1 MRQLLASLLFA
12 AAACA
17 GAAETTVPTR
27 AAGSAYAPEGSAP
40 PPRAARVE
48 AATVWR
54 APAVDQLA
62 TIRQRGQLRVGIVPV
77 VPMVMRTPDGDWAGY
92 SIDLARRLAAD
103 LGVAVSFV
111 PTTWPD
117 VVPDLLTQQYDII
130 ATGLWVTVPRALVMN
145 FTTPTAIEDVLLV
158 ASRRG
163 APGLKSVADANR
175 AGLTVA
181 VGAGT
186 PEVALAGRLLPR
198 ATLLK
203 LDSDPLAAVVAGKAQ
218 LALLPTLSAR
228 ALEQVA
234 GESVYL
240 PLAQPL
246 ASAQAAMA
254 IRKGDP
260 DFLNFL
266 NTWLSLQRQQGWLDE
281 RLVHWSLNPEPR

>member
-1 MRQLLASLLFA
+1 MRRLLTLLLLAAASL
-12 AAACA
+12 A
-17 GAAETTVPTR
+17 GAQP
-27 AAGSAYAPEGSAP
+27 AATPYADPATA
-40 PPRAARVE
+40 PPRATRVDG
-48 AATVWR
+48 ATVWR
-54 APAVDQLA
+54 APAADQLA

-77 VPMVMRTPDGDWAGY
+77 VPMVMRAPSGDWAGY
-92 SIDLARRLAAD
+92 SIDLARRLAGD
-103 LGVAVSFV
+103 LGVQATFV
-111 PTTWPD
+111 PTTWQD
-117 VVPDLLTQQYDII
+117 VVPDLVSQQYDVII
-130 ATGLWVTVPRALVMN
+130 TGLWVTVPRALVLN

-186 PEVALAGRLLPR
+186 AEVALAARLLPR
-198 ATLLK
+198 ATLLAT
-203 LDSDPLAAVVAGKAQ
+203 DTDPLAAVTAGKAQ

-234 GESVYL
+234 GEAVYL

-246 ASAQAAMA
+246 ASAQAAMG

-260 DFLNFL
+260 DFLAFL

>member
-1 MRQLLASLLFA
+1 MRRLLNLLLLAAASVAGAQPAANPYADPA
-12 AAACA
+12 AA
-17 GAAETTVPTR
+17 
-27 AAGSAYAPEGSAP
+27 
-40 PPRAARVE
+40 PPRATRVDS
-48 AATVWR
+48 ATVWR
-54 APAVDQLA
+54 APAADQLA

-77 VPMVMRTPDGDWAGY
+77 VPMVMRTPSGEWAGY

-103 LGVAVSFV
+103 LGVQATFV
-111 PTTWPD
+111 PTTWQD
-117 VVPDLLTQQYDII
+117 VVPDLLSQQYDVII
-130 ATGLWVTVPRALVMN
+130 TGLWVTVPRALVLH
-145 FTTPTAIEDVLLV
+145 FTAPTAIEDVLLV

-163 APGLKSVADANR
+163 APGLKSVADADR

-186 PEVALAGRLLPR
+186 AEVALARRLLPR
-198 ATLLK
+198 ATLLAT
-203 LDSDPLAAVVAGKAQ
+203 DTDPLAAVTAGKAQ

-234 GESVYL
+234 GDSVYL

-246 ASAQAAMA
+246 ASAQAAMG

-260 DFLNFL
+260 DFLTFL
-266 NTWLSLQRQQGWLDE
+266 NTWLSVQRQQGWLDE

>member
-1 MRQLLASLLFA
+1 
-12 AAACA
+12 
-17 GAAETTVPTR
+17 VR
-27 AAGSAYAPEGSAP
+27 ADP
-40 PPRAARVE
+40 
-48 AATVWR
+48 ATVWR
-54 APAVDQLA
+54 APAPDQLA
-62 TIRQRGQLRVGIVPV
+62 TIRQRGQLRVGIVLV
-77 VPMVMRTPDGDWAGY
+77 VPMVMRTPDGGWAGY

-103 LGVAVSFV
+103 LGVEVQFV

-117 VVPDLLTQQYDII
+117 VVPDLLAQQYDVI
-130 ATGLWVTVPRALVMN
+130 ATGVWVTVPRALVLN

-163 APGLKSVADANR
+163 APGLKTVADANR

-186 PEVALAGRLLPR
+186 AEVALATRLLPR
-198 ATLLK
+198 ATLLP
-203 LDSDPLAAVVAGKAQ
+203 LDSDPLAAVIEGKAQ

-228 ALEQVA
+228 ALVQVA

-246 ASAQAAMA
+246 ASAQAAMG
-254 IRKGDP
+254 IRKGDA

-266 NTWLSLQRQQGWLDE
+266 NTWLSLQRQQGWLEE
-281 RLVHWSLNPEPR
+281 RLVHWSLNPSPR

>member
-1 MRQLLASLLFA
+1 MHRLLASLLLAATSLVPLLA
-12 AAACA
+12 AADAPA
-17 GAAETTVPTR
+17 GA
-27 AAGSAYAPEGSAP
+27 SYATDTP
-40 PPRAARVE
+40 PPRVARPDNAV
-48 AATVWR
+48 VWR
-54 APAVDQLA
+54 APAPDQLA

-77 VPMVMRTPDGDWAGY
+77 VPMVMRTPADEWSGY

-103 LGVAVSFV
+103 LGVDVSFV

-117 VVPDLLTQQYDII
+117 VVPDLLAQQYDVII
-130 ATGLWVTVPRALVMN
+130 TGLWVTVPRALVLN

-163 APGLKSVADANR
+163 APGLKSLADANR

-186 PEVALAGRLLPR
+186 PEVALARRLLPR
-198 ATLLK
+198 ATLLPT
-203 LDSDPLAAVVAGKAQ
+203 DTDPLAAVIAGKAQ

-228 ALEQVA
+228 ALEQAA
-234 GESVYL
+234 GDAVYL

-260 DFLNFL
+260 DFLAFL
-266 NTWLSLQRQQGWLDE
+266 NTWLSLQRQQGWLEE
-281 RLVHWSLNPEPR
+281 RLTHWSLNAEPH